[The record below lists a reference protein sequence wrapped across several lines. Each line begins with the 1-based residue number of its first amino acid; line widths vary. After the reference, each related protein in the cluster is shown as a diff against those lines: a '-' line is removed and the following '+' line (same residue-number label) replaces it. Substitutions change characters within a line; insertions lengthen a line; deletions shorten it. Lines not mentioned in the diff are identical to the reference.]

1 MTHVQSTSPHAKHQR
16 ALSGYKNA
24 AFKKIRKA
32 KHGHATCNKIPRRLS
47 GLEGNIVVMKRPA
60 HSLTAYN
67 FLFKYTRSKLL
78 HSTAITDNDAV
89 AAFPSP
95 RKFFDTLNL
104 PIEDRTDNKKK
115 LSIKTHGKITFQ
127 DLAIK
132 VAAKCRLLSPEKK
145 NIYPELT
152 KQDKKQYYREKEHF
166 SPQIEEGN
174 KNLQRNHI
182 CDTIYL

>member
-1 MTHVQSTSPHAKHQR
+1 MP
-16 ALSGYKNA
+16 
-24 AFKKIRKA
+24 FKKIRKS
-32 KHGHATCNKIPRRLS
+32 KHRHATYNIIPRRPS
-47 GLEGNIVVMKRPA
+47 DLEGKSVVLKHPM

-67 FLFKYTRSKLL
+67 LLFKYTRSKIF
-78 HSTAITDNDAV
+78 HSTSITNNDVV

-95 RKFFDTLNL
+95 QKFFDTLNL
-104 PIEDRTDNKKK
+104 PRNDRTDKKKK
-115 LSIKTHGKITFQ
+115 LNIKTHGKITFHN
-127 DLAIK
+127 LAIK

-152 KQDKKQYYREKEHF
+152 KQDKERYYREKEHF
-166 SPQIEEGN
+166 FPQIEEGN